1 MWRARAPRP
10 PVRRARSRGGAIRP
24 REVFVIGDTPL
35 DVAAG
40 KKAGF
45 KTIAVGTGFA
55 DWDALVRARP
65 DHLARD
71 FTRIEEWTSWI
82 GR

>member
-1 MWRARAPRP
+1 MSPSD
-10 PVRRARSRGGAIRP
+10 VY
-24 REVFVIGDTPL
+24 VIGDTPL

-45 KTIAVGTGFA
+45 KTIGVGTGFA
-55 DWDALVRARP
+55 SWESLVHSRP

-71 FTRIEEWTSWI
+71 FGGISRWMRWFEIEP
-82 GR
+82 